1 MKKKI
6 IFLLVSI
13 LLIVIAVI
21 SFFGYNYYLDNKEK
35 ILLQNE
41 VKEVLKY
48 ISEKEVNLKKIEEI
62 TSPKITSGNRLAVEE
77 ALEEYILVSAN
88 AINTTITLLND
99 ERITNLLSDTNF
111 QNDGPAFLTSKTYIN
126 ETKQKLLQNKKDIL
140 SLTDTSKI
148 MSYFK
153 NSTNDIYYEEM
164 YRNLA
169 IGNGLKETDIKTFSD
184 SIDKIINLLDVSSKA
199 LNLLSENSNAWH
211 LQNNQIYFN
220 NQELLNTYNNLIA
233 QIK

>member
-6 IFLLVSI
+6 IFLLVLI
-13 LLIVIAVI
+13 LLIVIGVI

-35 ILLQNE
+35 VLLQNE
-41 VKEVLKY
+41 VKEVLKC

>member
-6 IFLLVSI
+6 IFLLVLI
-13 LLIVIAVI
+13 LLIVIGVI

-35 ILLQNE
+35 VLMQNE
-41 VKEVLKY
+41 VKEVLKC

>member
-6 IFLLVSI
+6 IFLLVLI
-13 LLIVIAVI
+13 LLIVIGVI

-35 ILLQNE
+35 VLLQNE
-41 VKEVLKY
+41 VKEVLKC

-88 AINTTITLLND
+88 TINTTITLLND